1 MISPDS
7 RTRKWIDQCRK
18 NLDPELA
25 EKMILAFMLTESLKT
40 SGLDFIFK
48 GGTSLSLITG
58 NLSRF
63 SIDVDIIVSTGSDL
77 TPYFKHIIDQ
87 GVFTRYEEDVRA
99 SDIPVKHFKFFFVSS
114 SGNEKHILI
123 DVLFEDDPYPHT
135 VEKPIISPL
144 LQVTGDPTTV
154 TCPTL
159 ECLQGDKLTAFAPH
173 TTGVQFNKDKELE
186 IIKQLFDVATL
197 FDYVILADGAL
208 SSVFEAHANVAVK
221 ELEYRKLGTLTPID
235 VLQDT
240 FQTSCMIGTYGKLGV
255 MKEYEEILSG
265 SSKLQA
271 YVYSGPFN
279 FQKTILCAAKVA
291 CLAAAG
297 IKRIPAIQRFDSN
310 IDPYARLIQN
320 RSYNRLNKVGRV
332 GPEPYFYFCQALE
345 ILGVFD

>member
-25 EKMILAFMLTESLKT
+25 EKMILAFMLTESLKI
-40 SGLDFIFK
+40 SGLVFIFK

-58 NLSRF
+58 TLSRF
-63 SIDVDIIVSTGSDL
+63 SIDVDIIVSPGTVL
-77 TPYFKHIIDQ
+77 TTYFKYIIDQ
-87 GVFTRYEEDVRA
+87 GVFTRFEEDVRV
-99 SDIPVKHFKFFFVSS
+99 SDIPVKHFKFFFISTS
-114 SGNEKHILI
+114 EREKHILI

-144 LQVTGDPTTV
+144 LQVAGDPIKV

-173 TTGVQFNKDKELE
+173 TTGVQFNKDKDLE
-186 IIKQLFDVATL
+186 IIKQLFDVAML
-197 FDYVILADGAL
+197 FDYVIQVDGAV
-208 SSVFEAHANVAVK
+208 SRVFETHASVAVK
-221 ELEYRKLGTLTPID
+221 ELGYRKLGTKTPTD

-240 FQTSCMIGTYGKLGV
+240 FQTSCMIGTSGKLGV

-271 YVYSGPFN
+271 YVYSSPFN
-279 FQKTILCAAKVA
+279 FPKTILCAAKVA

-297 IKRIPAIQRFDSN
+297 IRKVPAIRRFDSS

-320 RSYNRLNKVGRV
+320 RYYNRLNKVGRF

-345 ILGVFD
+345 ILGYFD

>member
-77 TPYFKHIIDQ
+77 TPYFKHTIDQ
-87 GVFTRYEEDVRA
+87 GVFTRYEEDVRT

-135 VEKPIISPL
+135 VEKPITSPL
-144 LQVTGDPTTV
+144 LQVTGDPVKV

-159 ECLQGDKLTAFAPH
+159 ECLLGDKLTAFAPH
-173 TTGVQFNKDKELE
+173 TTGVQFDKDKQLE

-197 FDYVILADGAL
+197 FDYVIQDDGAL
-208 SSVFEAHANVAVK
+208 SGVFEAHANVAMK
-221 ELEYRKLGTLTPID
+221 ELGYRKLGTLTPID

-255 MKEYEEILSG
+255 MKEYQEILSG

-271 YVYSGPFN
+271 YVYSGSFN

-297 IKRIPAIQRFDSN
+297 IKNIPAIQRYDNS
-310 IDPYARLIQN
+310 IDTYARLIQN
-320 RSYNRLNKVGRV
+320 TSYNRLNRVGRV
-332 GPEPYFYFCQALE
+332 GPEPYYYFCQALE
-345 ILGVFD
+345 ILEVFN